1 MNHRDRSGE
10 RGQILVIVAGG
21 AITLLLLMGLV
32 LDGGVAIFNRRVGN
46 LEKDEAF
53 LNSRSPISKVDAIKI
68 PLLVAQG
75 ANDPRVKQAESEAIV
90 EAVRK
95 KGKDVEYL
103 LFPDEGHGF
112 ARPENRM
119 AFYASAEAFLA
130 KHLGG
135 RAQPSTESESK
146 LLSAVRK

>member
-1 MNHRDRSGE
+1 VGPSS
-10 RGQILVIVAGG
+10 IVTLIKSIPPYWKP
-21 AITLLLLMGLV
+21 AIAL
-32 LDGGVAIFNRRVGN
+32 FNKRVGS
-46 LEKDEAF
+46 LEKDEEF
-53 LNSRSPISKVDAIKI
+53 LDSRSPITKVDAIKI

-90 EAVRK
+90 AAVRA

-103 LFPDEGHGF
+103 LFADEGHGF

-135 RAQPSTESESK
+135 RTQPPTEAEAK
-146 LLSAVRK
+146 LLAAVRK